1 MPETIPTAKTVL
13 TSSFWTLLGARFSAF
28 EHSNVGVVIDDSA
41 DYLANYTEITYGD
54 LPFWD
59 TLAEKTQLEIVY
71 MAYLVIGEP
80 FAKVFDAMSAE
91 YDPLENYFT
100 NRTYNEHGSGSNE
113 KNGSIDTTPSGS
125 TSTKTSGKR
134 ERSYTDHGSKH
145 LGTTY
150 DKNGDNDFA
159 NISKDETNGTITDDF
174 TNYGTTT
181 DFTNYKIEQKYNKVT
196 DTASNSKSGGE
207 KRSGSSGI
215 FSKQDLT
222 QREVDL
228 RLRNMVA
235 PILVR
240 MVVDVFNT
248 GVWRP

>member
-1 MPETIPTAKTVL
+1 MPETTPTAKTIL
-13 TSSFWTLLGARFSAF
+13 TSNFWTLLGARFSAL
-28 EHSNVGVVIDDSA
+28 EHDNVGVIIDDSA

-59 TLAEKTQLEIVY
+59 TLADKTMLEIVY
-71 MAYLVIGEP
+71 MAYLVMGEP
-80 FAKVFDAMSAE
+80 FARVFNALDAN
-91 YDPLENYFT
+91 YNPLENYFT
-100 NRTYNEHGSGSNE
+100 DRTYNESGSGSNV
-113 KNGSIDTTPSGS
+113 KTGSIDTTPSGS
-125 TSTKTSGKR
+125 TSTSTNGER
-134 ERSYTDHGSKH
+134 ERSYDDHGSKH

-150 DKNGDNDFA
+150 DKSGDNDFA
-159 NISKDETNGTITDDF
+159 NISKDETNGSVTDKF

-181 DFTNYKIEQKYNKVT
+181 TFTNYKVEQKYNNVT
-196 DTASNSKSGGE
+196 DTASNSKNGGE
-207 KRSGSSGI
+207 NRSGSSGI

-228 RLRNMVA
+228 RLRNRVA

-248 GVWRP
+248 GVWRE

>member
-1 MPETIPTAKTVL
+1 MPETKPTATTTL
-13 TSSFWTLLGARFSAF
+13 TSNFWVLLGDRFSAMG
-28 EHSNVGVVIDDSA
+28 HDNIGVIIDDSA
-41 DYLANYTEITYGD
+41 NYLANYTEITYGD

-59 TLAEKTQLEIVY
+59 NLSEKTQLEIVY

-80 FAKVFDAMSAE
+80 FARVFDALDTN
-91 YDPLENYFT
+91 YNPLENYFT
-100 NRTYNEHGSGSNE
+100 DRTFNEHGSGSNE
-113 KNGSIDTTPSGS
+113 KNGSIETTPSGS
-125 TSTKTSGKR
+125 TSTNTDGTR
-134 ERSYTDHGSKH
+134 ERSYTNHGSTH
-145 LGTTY
+145 QGTTY
-150 DKNGDNDFA
+150 DKNDDTDFV
-159 NISKDETNGTITDDF
+159 NISKDITDGTVTDSF

-181 DFTNYKIEQKYNKVT
+181 TFTNYKVEQKYNKVT

-248 GVWRP
+248 GVWRS